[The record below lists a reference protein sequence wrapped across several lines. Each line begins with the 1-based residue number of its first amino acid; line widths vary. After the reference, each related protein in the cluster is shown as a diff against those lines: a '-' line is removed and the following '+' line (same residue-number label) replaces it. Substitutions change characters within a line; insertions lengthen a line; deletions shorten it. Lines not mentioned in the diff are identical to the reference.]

1 MDTVIVLIIV
11 AAAAVYLY
19 LRMTGRLSGKSGCG
33 CGCGSSCGGS
43 GADGAGTC
51 DDSVG
56 HIKSGEAGAS
66 EAETD
71 DATAENGAEPSRN
84 RTE

>member
-11 AAAAVYLY
+11 AGAGVYLF

-33 CGCGSSCGGS
+33 CGCSCGGS
-43 GADGAGTC
+43 GAVGAGTC
-51 DDSVG
+51 DDPGG
-56 HIKSGEAGAS
+56 HIKSGEAGANA
-66 EAETD
+66 AETD
-71 DATAENGAEPSRN
+71 DAAAESGAEPSRN